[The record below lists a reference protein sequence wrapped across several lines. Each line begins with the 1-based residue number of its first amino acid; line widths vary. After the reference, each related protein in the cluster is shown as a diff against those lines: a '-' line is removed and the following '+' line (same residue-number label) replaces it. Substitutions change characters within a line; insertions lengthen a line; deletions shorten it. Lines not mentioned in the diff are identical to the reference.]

1 VQVLE
6 QQFLL
11 ALARLP
17 VGGAFVPGTVRVGR
31 LLREREQGVG
41 QAASAEVNRRCPLP
55 A

>member
-1 VQVLE
+1 MQVLQ

-17 VGGAFVPGTVRVGR
+17 VGGAFVLGTMRVGR
-31 LLREREQGVG
+31 LLREREQG
-41 QAASAEVNRRCPLP
+41 AAKDASAEVNKRCPLP